1 MRWSACA
8 VVAWCL
14 TALACRGGAARPASE
29 VGDSAQG
36 AGRAGLVV
44 ALDSIASSALTRYR
58 LPGMAVVVLHGDDTV
73 MTRGYGRVDLRR
85 PAPVETTTT
94 FQLGSIG
101 KQFLAALVVALVGD
115 GRIALD
121 DPVATHLPGFP
132 HLTPALRVHHL
143 LEHTSGI
150 RELFLLP
157 GAQAAFE
164 DLARTREELVETV
177 RQAPVDFTPGSRWS
191 YSNSNYTLLALLV
204 ERVTGQPYEDV
215 LVERFFR
222 PLGLTSMHQCASV
235 PRPPREANGHE
246 MRGDS
251 VVVAPPENMN
261 WIRGDGGLCGHALDL
276 ARWTRLL
283 ASGRVVAP
291 ALYTAMT
298 TPARLTDGRTA
309 DYGFALSL
317 VPFEGERKVAHN
329 GAMRGFSA
337 SAAYYPGTEWTV
349 VVLANRGD
357 VRTESVERAV
367 ARRLLGLRSPTLAE
381 RTLDAA
387 GRRRFAGTYD
397 IGPLE
402 VQIVERAGRLW
413 LESPRPGPTTALRHL
428 GDGEFAGVDEPDA
441 YRVTFTGTDGPAREL
456 RLLMAA
462 MHWYGVRRR

>member
-1 MRWSACA
+1 MRRSTSA
-8 VVAWCL
+8 VVASSL
-14 TALACRGGAARPASE
+14 TAFACSGGTARPDAELAGKGTTAS
-29 VGDSAQG
+29 
-36 AGRAGLVV
+36 RAGL
-44 ALDSIASSALTRYR
+44 AGTIDSIVSSALTRYHV
-58 LPGMAVVVLHGDDTV
+58 PGMAVVVLHGDDTV
-73 MTRGYGRVDLRR
+73 MARGHGRVDLRR
-85 PAPVETTTT
+85 PDAVATTTT

-101 KQFLAALVVALVGD
+101 KQFLAALVVALAGD
-115 GRIALD
+115 GQIALD

-132 HLTPALRVHHL
+132 HLTPALRIRHL
-143 LEHTSGI
+143 LEQTSGI

-164 DLARTREELVETV
+164 NLARTREELVEAV

-204 ERVTGQPYEDV
+204 ERVTGRPYEDV
-215 LVERFFR
+215 LVERFFH

-261 WIRGDGGLCGHALDL
+261 WIRGDGGLCGHAVDV

-291 ALYTAMT
+291 TLYATMT
-298 TPARLTDGRTA
+298 TPARLDGGRTA

-337 SAAYYPGTEWTV
+337 SAAYYPGSAWTV

-357 VRTESVERAV
+357 VRTEAVERAI
-367 ARRLLGLRSPTLAE
+367 ARRLLGLPPPALQE
-381 RTLDAA
+381 RPLDAA

-397 IGPLE
+397 IGPFE

-428 GDGEFAGVDEPDA
+428 GDGEFAGADEPDA

-462 MHWYGVRRR
+462 MHWYGVRSR